1 MTATTNN
8 LYERPVEGP
17 FKALCGGGDNS
28 DGTMEDC
35 LSIAPLSGG
44 GYALGDT
51 KAAGAGREL
60 RMSRSELVN
69 AARAILNDLA

>member
-1 MTATTNN
+1 MSDN
-8 LYERPVEGP
+8 LYGKHVNGP
-17 FKALCGGGDNS
+17 FKPLCGGGDNS

-35 LSIAPLSGG
+35 LAIAPLAGG

-60 RMSRSELVN
+60 RMSRDELVKG
-69 AARAILNDLA
+69 ARAILAELT

>member
-1 MTATTNN
+1 ME

-17 FKALCGGGDNS
+17 FKKLCGGGDNS

-35 LSIAPLSGG
+35 LTIAPLTGG

-60 RMSRSELVN
+60 RMSSDEITGF
-69 AARAILNDLA
+69 AKAWLAEHA